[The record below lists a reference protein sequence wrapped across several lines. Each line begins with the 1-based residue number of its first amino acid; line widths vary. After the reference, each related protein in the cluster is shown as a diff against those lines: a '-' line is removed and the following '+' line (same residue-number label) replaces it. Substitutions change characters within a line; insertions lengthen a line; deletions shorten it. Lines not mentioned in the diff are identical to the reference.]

1 MAQSNHI
8 RDREKDK
15 FDSDGNVKVS
25 IESNNATAQDQD
37 VVVKNTSSEPVPVS
51 IVNPDANIDLEV
63 TVSPSV
69 TIDDSTPIDVNV
81 TNSSVNTNAT
91 IQGTPAVTISGNV
104 DIDDATA
111 IRVDVTNASIATAA
125 TIQNAS
131 LNTNATIQN
140 SELDVNVTNTH
151 VNVYDK
157 LYDGSAWVNQLS
169 DSSGRAIVLNKL
181 HYSAADITALGSS
194 TLVRE
199 WLSAYADGILEYKY
213 VGSYDDEFE
222 QEVYLTHPDLGDGNK
237 CLKLIYSYSTEN
249 SQKVV
254 KSVYASVVDWT
265 FDNNV
270 TGALTLTLGTV
281 TSPNPSSAI
290 SVGTDIC
297 TIAVTNTG
305 SGTVNISLS
314 GTNASLYTLRNVT
327 DGTTGSDLLYDA
339 AKSFVLETASDFSG
353 SSYSHSVTITA
364 TNNFFGNTASENVAT
379 SGTYTV
385 SAYQNLQAATTSGT
399 DTTASYVSFNND
411 NNVTNILSTDWSI
424 SFWFKSDTDLSTGT
438 IAPGSPAY
446 SYDMQFINGGYDSQ
460 NQSAGFQMMIRT
472 NTFWIGYL
480 EDEGTSSNAYDW
492 WYLEFGDVRTDLF
505 DGNWHHVALVHNG
518 SSTASTTVSTFN
530 SNITLYFDG
539 SVKSSINTYTQGSD
553 SNVSGQPSKLRFGK
567 QPVVDAQTNNPTY
580 TGVFRDEVDELAYW
594 SGHDLTSSEVTAIY
608 NSGTPTDLENT
619 TGVTVPS
626 EYYRFEETDLG
637 YDEITDANTTN
648 ENNIQAV
655 TLNSLDSVYV
665 PSGSFSN
672 LLYMDI
678 TDGGSLKTPVTNTDL
693 NSSHSIMFRYKADA
707 FTASSGTVA
716 QYFGLVNTT
725 TSQSYIGKTRQA
737 GLHLQFRGNE
747 ASIGAVGSSGLS
759 YAYLDSSMH
768 TIDDGNWH
776 TIFMVWDA
784 PSSPD
789 SGNVEAA
796 DITSHFSIYVDS
808 YLDSSKK
815 TYSGATDSSANLQWT
830 TTIDQLRLGDFISA
844 SNEYGFQVDEVAYW
858 RGHALTETERNLAYN
873 SGTVVDLQNTTGL
886 TVPTIYQR
894 FEDSSNQNY
903 DSISDGNL
911 GTVLGG
917 TSTSY

>member
-37 VVVKNTSSEPVPVS
+37 VIVKNTTGEPVPVS
-51 IVNPDANIDLEV
+51 IVNPDANIDLQVEIQ
-63 TVSPSV
+63 PNI
-69 TIDDSTPIDVNV
+69 TIDDSTPLDVNV
-81 TNSSVNTNAT
+81 TNTVATN
-91 IQGTPAVTISGNV
+91 
-104 DIDDATA
+104 
-111 IRVDVTNASIATAA
+111 A

-140 SELDVNVTNTH
+140 SELDVNVTNPFQYIYAM
-151 VNVYDK
+151 V
-157 LYDGSAWVNQLS
+157 YDGSSWRFQAS
-169 DSSGRAIVLNKL
+169 DTNGKAINLD
-181 HYSAADITALGSS
+181 HTYYTSTEITALGSS
-194 TLVRE
+194 TDMNL
-199 WLSAYADGILEYKY
+199 WLSAYNDSMLTYKY

-222 QEVYLTHPDLGDGNK
+222 QEVYLTHPNLGNSNK

-254 KSVYASVVDWT
+254 NSVYASIVDWS

-399 DTTASYVSFNND
+399 DLATSYVQLNNG
-411 NNVTNILSTDWSI
+411 NNITNILSTDWSV
-424 SFWFKSDTDLSTGT
+424 SFWLKSDSDLSTGT
-438 IAPGSPAY
+438 IAPGSPGY
-446 SYDMQFINGGYDSQ
+446 SYELQVIGGGYEALNYVS
-460 NQSAGFQMMIRT
+460 GFYVVVRT
-472 NTFWIGYL
+472 NDLFVGYGK
-480 EDEGTSSNAYDW
+480 DPGPSS
-492 WYLEFGDVRTDLF
+492 YLSEYWLLTYTDIRTDLY
-505 DGNWHHVALVHNG
+505 DGDWHHVAIVHNG
-518 SSTASTTVSTFN
+518 SGTATSSASTFN
-530 SNITLYFDG
+530 TNMTVYFDG
-539 SVKSSINTYTQGSD
+539 SAQTITGTFNAGSD
-553 SNVSGQPSKLRFGK
+553 SSIASQPSKLIFGK
-567 QPVVDAQTNNPTY
+567 QPADDNTNINYANAPT
-580 TGVFRDEVDELAYW
+580 VFRDEVDELAFW
-594 SGHDLTSSEVTAIY
+594 LSHDLTSSEVTAIY

-655 TLNSLDSVYV
+655 TLNSLDSIYV

-672 LLYMDI
+672 LLYMDVA
-678 TDGGSLKTPVTNTDL
+678 DGGSLKTPVTNTDL

-747 ASIGAVGSSGLS
+747 ASIGAVGSSGIA

-844 SNEYGFQVDEVAYW
+844 SNEYGFQMDEVAYW